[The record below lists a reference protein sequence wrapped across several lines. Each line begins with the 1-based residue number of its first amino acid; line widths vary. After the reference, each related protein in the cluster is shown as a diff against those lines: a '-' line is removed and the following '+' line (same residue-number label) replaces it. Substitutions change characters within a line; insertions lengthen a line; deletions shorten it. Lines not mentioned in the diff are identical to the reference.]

1 MDASEDQDF
10 HFNLKI
16 VLVLVIRVLVVL
28 SSVASSFVV
37 RTVSLRLGGAVE
49 VFGLSR
55 SFVFFRCVFPILI
68 VVRLSFLFLSPSINT

>member
-1 MDASEDQDF
+1 MDASEDKTSFQPQE
-10 HFNLKI
+10 
-16 VLVLVIRVLVVL
+16 LVLVIRVLVVL

-55 SFVFFRCVFPILI
+55 SFVFFRCVSSFLSLLFGY
-68 VVRLSFLFLSPSINT
+68 LSFSFRLQ